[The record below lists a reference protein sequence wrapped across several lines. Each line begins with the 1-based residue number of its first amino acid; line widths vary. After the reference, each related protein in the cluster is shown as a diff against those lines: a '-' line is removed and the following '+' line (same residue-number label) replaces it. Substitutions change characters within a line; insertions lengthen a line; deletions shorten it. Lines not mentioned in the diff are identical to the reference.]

1 MELFDVLK
9 ARAGVPVDDPL
20 AMLFARKS
28 AEPAAYVPYQTSDDL
43 ILKTSD
49 DQIYLVKEES

>member
-20 AMLFARKS
+20 AILMAHKMND
-28 AEPAAYVPYQTSDDL
+28 VVVYQTSDGM
-43 ILKTSD
+43 ILETSD
-49 DQIYLVKEES
+49 HKIYLVKEES

>member
-20 AMLFARKS
+20 AIL
-28 AEPAAYVPYQTSDDL
+28 AAQKTDRFVMYQTSDGM